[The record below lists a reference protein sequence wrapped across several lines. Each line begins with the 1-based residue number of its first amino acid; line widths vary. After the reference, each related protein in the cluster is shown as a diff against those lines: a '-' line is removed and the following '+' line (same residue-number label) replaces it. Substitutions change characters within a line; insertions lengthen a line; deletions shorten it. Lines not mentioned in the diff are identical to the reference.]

1 MQRFRCFL
9 IMVMMA
15 PAYAAI
21 SPSGD
26 IDPVYPGSDP
36 WSVAGDLVVG
46 WDAPGTLNVTGG
58 SEVWSDH
65 AILGYAYTG
74 DGWVSLSGA
83 GTLWDNAGEFWIGSS
98 GIGELRLDQGA
109 WVWSDDVLIAVDSDG
124 WGEGR
129 LAVTG
134 TDTWL
139 SAADELVVGYTGVAV
154 LLVEQGGAVS
164 STSGA
169 IGAYPDSSGVVQV
182 IDPDSLWAN
191 SGTLYVGGDA
201 YGAGGA
207 GILNVSDGAAVT
219 TTDLIIWSTGQL
231 EGNGSVTA
239 PRVTNAGTLAPYGS
253 LVIDGDLRFDSSGRA
268 LILMDNQGASDRVT
282 VTGDVTLQG
291 GTVVAQSAETLRV
304 ERDYRFLEGASLS
317 GQFAAVDRSAVDIAL
332 SDPGIPDLQL
342 GYTSDAA
349 YLRVV
354 LLAFDDPA
362 IPRTSNQWA
371 VSHALQGMSD
381 RGGNTLTAALG
392 ELNGLDAVRTAYN
405 EFSGQSRVLL
415 PSVTLSMADAFQ
427 DHLHR
432 RVSDQGAPEPL
443 AYQPTLRL
451 YGQSPAVSDRTQ
463 GTRAWGQI
471 FGLSGRRTDNE
482 EVPGGSWYGGGGI
495 LGLDHWLT
503 DQFLLGLAGGGTYA
517 QVDSSTQY
525 DYAEIESLQAGLYT
539 RWVIDPVCLDGWV
552 TYGDSQVQTER
563 IVSLTGERLDGSSG
577 GPFWGA
583 ALEGSWLWREAAGC
597 RFEPLVGGQTS
608 RFHMDAYEET
618 GGNAALSYGDQ
629 DWTSTRAWLGLRV
642 ASTFSAQEPGDIQG
656 ELHGRWVHEFAD
668 PPEGVSVAFVQDP
681 LASFTV
687 TDTPMGRDSFQLGGG
702 VRANIG
708 THAQLLLH
716 YHGLFN
722 PDITSHVLSGGLL
735 YRW

>member
-1 MQRFRCFL
+1 L
-9 IMVMMA
+9 SLVILA
-15 PAYAAI
+15 PVYAAI
-21 SPSGD
+21 IPSGD

-36 WSVAGDLVVG
+36 WSVGGSLVVG
-46 WDAPGTLNVTGG
+46 WDAQGTLDVSGG
-58 SEVWSDH
+58 SEIWSDH

-74 DGWVSLSGA
+74 DGWVTLSGS
-83 GTLWDNAGEFWIGSS
+83 GTLWDNAGELWIGGS
-98 GIGELRLDQGA
+98 GIGELRLDGGA
-109 WVWSDDVLIAVDSDG
+109 WVRSDDVLIAIDSDG

-134 TDTWL
+134 TNTRL

-169 IGAYPDSSGVVQV
+169 IGAYPGSSGIAQVV
-182 IDPDSLWAN
+182 DPDSLWAN
-191 SGTLYVGGDA
+191 SGTLYVGGDV
-201 YGAGGA
+201 YGAGGT
-207 GILNVSDGAAVT
+207 GILNVSDGAAVST
-219 TTDLIIWSTGQL
+219 ADLVIWPTGQL
-231 EGNGSVTA
+231 EGNGSVHA
-239 PRVTNAGTLAPYGS
+239 RRVSHAGTLAPYGS
-253 LVIDGDLRFDSSGRA
+253 LVIDGDLVFESSGRV
-268 LILMDNQGASDRVT
+268 LILLDNQGASDLVT
-282 VTGDVTLQG
+282 ATGAVTLQG
-291 GTVVAQSAETLRV
+291 GTVVAESTETLRI
-304 ERDYRFLEGASLS
+304 ERDYRILEGASLG
-317 GQFAAVDRSAVDIAL
+317 GQFAAVDRRGVDIAL

-362 IPRTSNQWA
+362 IPRTPNQWA
-371 VSHALQGMSD
+371 VSRALQGMSD

-392 ELNGLDAVRTAYN
+392 ELNGLDAVRTAYD
-405 EFSGQSRVLL
+405 ELSGQPRVLL
-415 PSVTLSMADAFQ
+415 PTVTLSMADAFQ
-427 DHLHR
+427 DHLRR
-432 RVSDQGAPEPL
+432 RVSDRRAPEPL
-443 AYQPTLRL
+443 AHEPTPRL
-451 YGQSPAVSDRTQ
+451 YGQGRSVSEHAQ

-471 FGLSGRRTDNE
+471 FGLSGRRLDNE
-482 EVPGGSWYGGGGI
+482 ETPEASWYGGGGV

-503 DQFLLGLAGGGTYA
+503 DTFLLGWAGGGTHA
-517 QVDSSTQY
+517 QVDTSTQY
-525 DYAEIESLQAGLYT
+525 DVAEIESLQAGLYT

-552 TYGDSQVQTER
+552 TYGDSRLQTER
-563 IVSLTGERLDGSSG
+563 IVSLTGERVDGSSG
-577 GPFWGA
+577 GPFWGT
-583 ALEGSWLWREAAGC
+583 ALEGSWLWGEVAGC

-608 RFHMDAYEET
+608 RFHVDAYEET
-618 GGNAALSYGDQ
+618 GGVAALSYGDQ

-642 ASTFSAQEPGDIQG
+642 ASTFGPQGSGDIQG

-668 PPEGVSVAFVQDP
+668 PPPGVSVAFVQDP

-702 VRANIG
+702 LRADIG
-708 THAQLLLH
+708 TQTQLLLH

-722 PDITSHVLSGGLL
+722 PDMTSHVLSGGLL